1 MRDKLRNL
9 LGIAPGEESMVSMLL
24 TQSVFLGIF
33 IGAFDIAAHSLL
45 LSTYDEKI
53 LARGYV
59 VSGIIGII
67 LTYLYSMFLK
77 GWQFKKIAIINLIIV
92 TILTLSLWSALI
104 FSPAKWIKFIVFI
117 MFGPLNIL
125 ALLGFWGTTD
135 RLFSFK
141 QGRRLLWLADIGLIL
156 GVIMISFAI
165 PVLMSLKFHS
175 QTILLISAV
184 SAFIATI
191 TQNMIGRQFSM
202 AVIVV
207 DKYSEKPEKR
217 KSLFVV
223 FREDPFI
230 RTLTIF
236 ISLSVL
242 SAFFIQ
248 YLFLAV
254 TREQYPVAE
263 NMAGFLGVFT
273 GSMMIFILFFKL
285 VVFPFVFNNY
295 GLRTCLIISPILII
309 LFTAIVI
316 PTGLLM
322 GYNPESVGGF
332 MVFFLL
338 LAFSRFI
345 SKSLKDTIELPSLKV
360 IYQSIDEKVKSG
372 IHSVTS
378 VTVNEI
384 GVLFS
389 GIILTVLGLFSFI
402 TLIHFSLFL
411 FIIVLIWL
419 FVAFRLFRE
428 YRKSIIKALESSVVK
443 VSGTSISGKQDT
455 LKNRFSAYLNFR
467 TDYFS
472 LISGDFS
479 VLNRIRNNWYFEEIV
494 DYAYSKKDINLL
506 PVLKKT
512 VKNNDLDEE
521 VRQHAAEIAGIL
533 NEHTISLKSENE
545 NISNAIKILSGSRMP
560 QTTEILRLLRDKSV
574 ESRKVAIYMIGK
586 FHLTDLLSEVCVCM
600 NIPGLTKDAYEVLK
614 TFGSDAEDVLFSYYL
629 VTSGNTKLSKTILQ
643 LLGENCTGET
653 IGFMFSRLWSNS
665 RLLKETAVKCLIDC
679 KFKPSEEEKKR
690 LDQLISEVIGSITW
704 NLSAKIALERDS
716 DKFILDKING
726 EIDRWNKFL
735 YNILSITYNSGAI
748 DMILENI
755 AIGTFESV
763 AYALEM
769 TNVLVS
775 DSIKPEL
782 ISLLDVM
789 PDEDKVMNLFQFF
802 PGEIPVR
809 KKLLE
814 NLINCD
820 YNLISLWTKACT
832 LRSITRIEDD
842 DMAESVTALLF
853 SPEELIQEESA
864 NLISRSNPDLY
875 LSASHRISDSIKSR
889 LDKIIDGTAVKEEF
903 LFEKMQFLSKIFGV
917 IAEDEMLSL
926 AGELKFIKS
935 FDREYFLSS
944 ERCII
949 WPVFGDK
956 ESNEVHVVFEGEIER
971 LIRKYES
978 GYNLSFYFLPLS
990 AVEEFHFQ
998 FPEKSFEV
1006 LRYIDINEE

>member
-9 LGIAPGEESMVSMLL
+9 LGIEPGEGSMVSMLL

-45 LSTYDEKI
+45 LSTYNEKI

-59 VSGIIGII
+59 VSGITGII
-67 LTYLYSMFLK
+67 LTLFYSRFLAI
-77 GWQFKKIAIINLIIV
+77 WQFKKFVIINLIIV
-92 TILTLSLWSALI
+92 TVLTLSLWSALI
-104 FSPAKWIKFIVFI
+104 FSPAHWIRFIVFI

-125 ALLGFWGTTD
+125 ALVGFRGTSD

-141 QGRRLLWLADIGLIL
+141 QGRRLLRPEDIGLII
-156 GVIMISFAI
+156 GIIFISFAI

-175 QTILLISAV
+175 QTILLISAA
-184 SAFIATI
+184 SALIATI
-191 TQNMIGRQFSM
+191 IQNVIGRQFNI
-202 AVIVV
+202 AVI
-207 DKYSEKPEKR
+207 DGEKYSEKSEER
-217 KSLFVV
+217 KSILVV

-230 RTLTIF
+230 RTIAIF
-236 ISLSVL
+236 VSLSVL

-263 NMAGFLGVFT
+263 KMAGFLGLFT

-295 GLRTCLIISPILII
+295 GLRTCLIISPILIA
-309 LFTAIVI
+309 LFTVIVI
-316 PTGLLM
+316 PTGLFM
-322 GYNPESVGGF
+322 GYNPESAGGF

-345 SKSLKDTIELPSLKV
+345 SKSLKDTLELPSLKV
-360 IYQSIDEKVKSG
+360 IYQLIDNKVKCG
-372 IHSVTS
+372 VHSVMAG
-378 VTVNEI
+378 TVNEM
-384 GVLFS
+384 GVFFS
-389 GIILTVLGLFSFI
+389 GFILTVLGLFSFI
-402 TLIHFSLFL
+402 KLIHFSLFL

-419 FVAFRLFRE
+419 LVALRLFRE
-428 YRKSIIKALESSVVK
+428 YRKFILKAM
-443 VSGTSISGKQDT
+443 GTSVMKGSVTGISGNQNT

-479 VLNRIRNNWYFEEIV
+479 VLKRISNNWYFEEII
-494 DYAYSKKDINLL
+494 DYACSKRDINLL

-512 VKNNDLDEE
+512 VNNIDLDEE
-521 VRQHAAEIAGIL
+521 VRQHSADVVGIL
-533 NEHTISLKSENE
+533 NELSISLKSDNE
-545 NISNAIKILSGSRMP
+545 SISKSIIILSGSRMP

-574 ESRKVAIYMIGK
+574 ESRKLAIYMIGK
-586 FHLTDLLSEVCVCM
+586 FRLTDLLSEVCACM
-600 NIPGLTKDAYEVLK
+600 SIPGLTKDAYEVLK
-614 TFGSDAEDVLFSYYL
+614 SFGSEAEDELVRYYL
-629 VTSGNTKLSKTILQ
+629 IISGNTKLSKTILQ
-643 LLGENCTGET
+643 LLGENCTRET
-653 IGFMFSRLWSNS
+653 IGFLFSRLWSNS

-679 KFKPSEEEKKR
+679 KFKPSEEEKQR
-690 LDQLISEVIGSITW
+690 LNQLISEVIGSITW
-704 NLSAKIALERDS
+704 NLSAKITLEKDN
-716 DKFILDKING
+716 DNFILDKINR
-726 EIDRWNKFL
+726 EINRWNKFL
-735 YNILSITYNSGAI
+735 YNVLSITYNSGAI

-755 AIGTFESV
+755 ERGTFESV
-763 AYALEM
+763 IYALEM
-769 TNVLVS
+769 TDVLVS

-789 PDEDKVMNLFQFF
+789 SDEDKVMNLFQFF

-814 NLINCD
+814 NIVNCD

-832 LRSITRIEDD
+832 LRSIPRIEDD

-864 NLISRSNPDLY
+864 NLISRSNPELY
-875 LSASHRISDSIKSR
+875 ISASQRISDSTKSR
-889 LDKIIDGTAVKEEF
+889 LDKIISGTTVKEEF

-926 AGELKFIKS
+926 AGKLKFLKS
-935 FDREYFLSS
+935 FDRECFLSS
-944 ERCII
+944 VKCII
-949 WPVFGDK
+949 WPLSDDK
-956 ESNEVHVVFEGEIER
+956 ESNEVHVVYKGEIER

-978 GYNLSFYFLPLS
+978 EHNLSFYFLPLS

-998 FPEKSFEV
+998 FPDKSFEV
-1006 LRYIDINEE
+1006 LKYIDINEE

>member
-9 LGIAPGEESMVSMLL
+9 LGIEPGEGSMVSMLL
-24 TQSVFLGIF
+24 AQSVFLGIF
-33 IGAFDIAAHSLL
+33 IGAFDIAAHSML
-45 LSTYDEKI
+45 LSTYNEKI
-53 LARGYV
+53 LARGYF

-67 LTYLYSMFLK
+67 LTSLYSRFLTR
-77 GWQFKKIAIINLIIV
+77 WQFKKIAIITLIIV
-92 TILTLSLWSALI
+92 TVLTLSLWTALI
-104 FSPAKWIKFIVFI
+104 FSTAKWIKFIVFVL
-117 MFGPLNIL
+117 FGPLNIL
-125 ALLGFWGTTD
+125 VLLGFWGTSD
-135 RLFSFK
+135 RLFSIK
-141 QGRRLLWLADIGLIL
+141 YGRRLLLPADIGLIVGIIL
-156 GVIMISFAI
+156 ISFAI

-175 QTILLISAV
+175 QTILIISATSV
-184 SAFIATI
+184 LVATVI
-191 TQNMIGRQFSM
+191 QNVIGRQFSL
-202 AVIVV
+202 AVI
-207 DKYSEKPEKR
+207 DGEKYAEKPEKR
-217 KSLFVV
+217 NYLFIG
-223 FREDPFI
+223 FLEDSYV
-230 RTLTIF
+230 RTITIF
-236 ISLSVL
+236 VSLSVL
-242 SAFFIQ
+242 STFFIQ
-248 YLFLAV
+248 YLFMAV

-273 GSMMIFILFFKL
+273 GSMMIFILFFKV
-285 VVFPFVFNNY
+285 VVFPFIFNNY
-295 GLRTCLIISPILII
+295 GLRTCLIISPILIA

-316 PTGLLM
+316 PTGLFM
-322 GYNPESVGGF
+322 GYSPESTGGF
-332 MVFFLL
+332 MVFFLF

-360 IYQSIDEKVKSG
+360 IYQSIDNKVKSG
-372 IHSVTS
+372 IHSMMAVTE
-378 VTVNEI
+378 NEM
-384 GVLFS
+384 GVFFS
-389 GIILTVLGLFSFI
+389 GFILTVLGLFSFI
-402 TLIHFSLFL
+402 KLIHFSVVLL
-411 FIIVLIWL
+411 IIVLVWL
-419 FVAFRLFRE
+419 FVALRLFRE
-428 YRKSIIKALESSVVK
+428 YRKSLIKAMESSVVK
-443 VSGTSISGKQDT
+443 VSETGISGKRDT
-455 LKNRFSAYLNFR
+455 LINRFSAYLNFR

-494 DYAYSKKDINLL
+494 NYAYSKKDINLL

-512 VKNNDLDEE
+512 VNNTDLEEE
-521 VRQHAAEIAGIL
+521 VRQHSAEVIGML
-533 NEHTISLKSENE
+533 NEHSTSLKSDNE
-545 NISNAIKILSGSRMP
+545 SISKAIKILSDSRMP

-574 ESRKVAIYMIGK
+574 ESRKLAIYMIGK
-586 FHLTDLLSEVCVCM
+586 FRLTDLLSEVCACM
-600 NIPGLTKDAYEVLK
+600 SIPGLTKDAYEVLK
-614 TFGSDAEDVLFSYYL
+614 TFGSDAEDVLVRYYL
-629 VTSGNTKLSKTILQ
+629 ITSGNIKLSKTILQ
-643 LLGENCTGET
+643 LLGESCTGET
-653 IGFMFSRLWSNS
+653 IGFLFSRLWSNS
-665 RLLKETAVKCLIDC
+665 RLLKETAAKCLIDC
-679 KFKPSEEEKKR
+679 KFSPSEEEKQR
-690 LDQLISEVIGSITW
+690 LNQLISEVIGSITW

-716 DKFILDKING
+716 DNFILDKING
-726 EIDRWNKFL
+726 EINRWNKFL

-763 AYALEM
+763 TYALEM
-769 TNVLVS
+769 TDVLVS

-814 NLINCD
+814 NIINCD

-832 LRSITRIEDD
+832 IRSITRIEDD

-864 NLISRSNPDLY
+864 NLILHSKPDLY
-875 LSASHRISDSIKSR
+875 ISASHRISDSIKLR
-889 LDKIIDGTAVKEEF
+889 LDKIINGTVVKEEF

-917 IAEDEMLSL
+917 IAEDELLSL

-935 FDREYFLSS
+935 LDREYFLSS

-949 WPVFGDK
+949 WPVYGDK

-978 GYNLSFYFLPLS
+978 GHNLSFYFLPLS

-998 FPEKSFEV
+998 FPDKSFEV